1 MNNVLLRKYSVR
13 LPNSPNLPS
22 QFFSVLLAT
31 NMGAGMSTVVACGS
45 YLILITSQISINYSQ
60 VQNGNSMGSRVSQST
75 CSNQFY
81 MVKYIGDSYIEDL
94 ALSIEMDLLSS
105 IFMNL

>member
-31 NMGAGMSTVVACGS
+31 NMGAGMSTVVVCGS
-45 YLILITSQISINYSQ
+45 YLILITSQISIN
-60 VQNGNSMGSRVSQST
+60 SMGSRVSPST
-75 CSNQFY
+75 CSNQFF